1 MSRRGLWRPCPS
13 NVTCC
18 GACWM
23 LLTGPIRAASDR
35 GIINYTHWTILYQA
49 SDLPVNF
56 RLYCAN
62 FRACATPGRR
72 GEHNGTGG
80 GMSIAVLST
89 NRPHLA
95 RQVRLEWDPVR
106 NRQVLLAPEGVLVL
120 NQTGAT
126 ILGLCDGERT
136 VVEIV
141 EELRGQYNRVV
152 GDEVRDF
159 LARLVAKRW
168 VELGDE

>member
-1 MSRRGLWRPCPS
+1 MS
-13 NVTCC
+13 T
-18 GACWM
+18 
-23 LLTGPIRAASDR
+23 
-35 GIINYTHWTILYQA
+35 
-49 SDLPVNF
+49 
-56 RLYCAN
+56 
-62 FRACATPGRR
+62 
-72 GEHNGTGG
+72 
-80 GMSIAVLST
+80 AVLST

-95 RQVRLEWDPVR
+95 RQVRMEWDPVR
-106 NRQVLLAPEGVLVL
+106 KQHVLLAPEGVLVL

-141 EELRGQYNRVV
+141 EELRGQYNRVAC
-152 GDEVRDF
+152 DEVRDF

>member
-1 MSRRGLWRPCPS
+1 
-13 NVTCC
+13 
-18 GACWM
+18 
-23 LLTGPIRAASDR
+23 
-35 GIINYTHWTILYQA
+35 
-49 SDLPVNF
+49 
-56 RLYCAN
+56 
-62 FRACATPGRR
+62 
-72 GEHNGTGG
+72 
-80 GMSIAVLST
+80 MSIAVLST

-106 NRQVLLAPEGVLVL
+106 ERQVLLAPEGVLVL
-120 NQTGAT
+120 NQSGAA
-126 ILGLCDGERT
+126 ILCLCDGVRT

-141 EELRGQYNRVV
+141 EELRGQYDRVA

>member
-1 MSRRGLWRPCPS
+1 
-13 NVTCC
+13 
-18 GACWM
+18 
-23 LLTGPIRAASDR
+23 
-35 GIINYTHWTILYQA
+35 
-49 SDLPVNF
+49 
-56 RLYCAN
+56 
-62 FRACATPGRR
+62 
-72 GEHNGTGG
+72 
-80 GMSIAVLST
+80 MSIAVLST

-95 RQVRLEWDPVR
+95 RQVRMEWDPVR
-106 NRQVLLAPEGVLVL
+106 KRHVLLAPEGVLVL

-141 EELRGQYNRVV
+141 EELRGQYDRVA

>member
-1 MSRRGLWRPCPS
+1 
-13 NVTCC
+13 
-18 GACWM
+18 
-23 LLTGPIRAASDR
+23 
-35 GIINYTHWTILYQA
+35 
-49 SDLPVNF
+49 
-56 RLYCAN
+56 
-62 FRACATPGRR
+62 
-72 GEHNGTGG
+72 
-80 GMSIAVLST
+80 MSIAVLST

-106 NRQVLLAPEGVLVL
+106 ERQVLLAPEGVLLL
-120 NQTGAT
+120 NQTGAA

-141 EELRGQYNRVV
+141 EELRGRYNRVA

-159 LARLVAKRW
+159 LARLVAKRL

>member
-1 MSRRGLWRPCPS
+1 
-13 NVTCC
+13 
-18 GACWM
+18 
-23 LLTGPIRAASDR
+23 
-35 GIINYTHWTILYQA
+35 
-49 SDLPVNF
+49 
-56 RLYCAN
+56 
-62 FRACATPGRR
+62 
-72 GEHNGTGG
+72 
-80 GMSIAVLST
+80 MSIAVLST

-95 RQVRLEWDPVR
+95 RQVRMEWDPVR
-106 NRQVLLAPEGVLVL
+106 ERQVLLAPEGVLLL